1 MRSDGWDARWAAAMA
16 AVAVPDGAEVSVG
29 VLDPVSGVGVRH
41 GDRAFVTASVVKVG
55 ILVALL
61 LEAQDAGR
69 ALTGEERSY
78 AAAMIERSD
87 NGAASALWRS
97 IGRSAGLDAAHARLG
112 LTATEGGDGPRWGL
126 TRTTIAD
133 QLLLL
138 RQVFG
143 APADSRLPPASQ
155 AYVRELM
162 ERVVPEQAWGVPVVA
177 DALPPGG
184 AAWAV
189 KNGWVPRDAT
199 GLWVVNSVGRVTV
212 EGRDLLVAALS
223 DGSPTMG
230 RGVALVEAAAR
241 AAVSACTGEAR
252 RRPEPGRRLTASGEA
267 DSARPG

>member
-1 MRSDGWDARWAAAMA
+1 MGSDGWDARWAAAMA

-29 VLDPVSGVGVRH
+29 VLDPVSGAGVRH

-69 ALTGEERSY
+69 VLTGEERSH
-78 AAAMIERSD
+78 AAAMIGRSD
-87 NGAASALWRS
+87 NDAASALWRS
-97 IGRSAGLDAAHARLG
+97 GGRAAGLDAAHARLG
-112 LTATEGGDGPRWGL
+112 LTGTEGGDGPRWGL
-126 TRTTIAD
+126 TRTTVAD

-143 APADSRLPPASQ
+143 APADSELTAASR
-155 AYVRELM
+155 AYVRQLM

-177 DALPPGG
+177 DAPPPGG

-199 GLWVVNSVGRVTV
+199 GLWVVNSIGRVTV
-212 EGRDLLVAALS
+212 GGRGLLVAALS
-223 DGSPTMG
+223 DGNPSRA
-230 RGVALVEAAAR
+230 RGVALVEAAVR
-241 AAVSACTGEAR
+241 AAVSAFTED
-252 RRPEPGRRLTASGEA
+252 GRRGGRAPV
-267 DSARPG
+267 RPPG